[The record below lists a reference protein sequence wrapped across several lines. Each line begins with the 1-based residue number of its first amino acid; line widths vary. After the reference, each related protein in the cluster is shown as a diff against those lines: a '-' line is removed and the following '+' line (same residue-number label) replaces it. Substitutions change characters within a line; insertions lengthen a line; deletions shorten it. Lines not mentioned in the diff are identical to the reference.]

1 MVPFCSGGYLII
13 KSEDKEGFS
22 MIDKMDK
29 ALADLTEMAIDMV
42 ENAKAKQTFNKE
54 FVEAVCIIFSMAYGR
69 FSDDK

>member
-1 MVPFCSGGYLII
+1 
-13 KSEDKEGFS
+13 

-42 ENAKAKQTFNKE
+42 ENAKAKGTFNKDFIE
-54 FVEAVCIIFSMAYGR
+54 TICIIFSMSYGR